1 MSNAVARRRR
11 VLAFSSAIAAALVVI
26 GCSGSDGGPD
36 PVPPK
41 PLPNPTTAAEI
52 RRTSYGIPHIIS
64 RTEKGLGYGIGYA
77 YAQDNFCVLA
87 DEIVTI
93 NGERSRWFGAEGA
106 NIYGLK
112 NLTAD
117 FYFKLINDDAAADDT
132 WNRQSAEVKA
142 RFEGYVLGVN
152 RYLAEKGVANLAA
165 DCKGQPWVRP
175 ITVRDMAKLV
185 RRLSVQA
192 SGVNFIDAM
201 YAAQPPATVVG
212 AAAARAKPAT
222 QMARAAKQMLAA
234 TEGPLSKA
242 YWDGQREQFGSNAL
256 ALGSEA
262 TETGRGMLFGNPHFP
277 WFGIL
282 RFYQMHLTIP
292 DKMDVMGAALN
303 GFPGI
308 NIGFTNEFAW
318 SHTVNTSAHFT
329 LYALQLDP
337 ANPTRYAYDGQTRD
351 MTKKTLTVQVRQA
364 NGSVVP
370 VTRTY
375 YGSSH
380 GPIVVIPGQLA
391 WDKTLAFA
399 FRDANLENWRLAEH
413 WLRKNRAQN
422 LAEFKAVVEGVVGN
436 PWTNTIAVDRA
447 GNTYYANVTPVPHV
461 DTAKENAC
469 VAAPFKP
476 LIAAS
481 GLFVLAG
488 STSACEWTVDP
499 TSPQPGTFA
508 GKDLPTLSRKDFVHN
523 ANDSAW
529 LSNPAV
535 PMTGFPKIV
544 SLDSYEQ
551 NGRTRIG
558 LAQAQA
564 RLAGTDG
571 RPGSKFSMDVLREI
585 VLSNRVYYAEVA
597 LTDALDV
604 MCAGDPSHTV
614 DGQTVDLGKACGVLK
629 NWDRR
634 AELQSVGVPL
644 FEAFWTRARSSSI
657 WAVPFNATDPVNT
670 PRGIVKGNAAVTKS
684 LRDALARA
692 VISQAGAG
700 IPIDRP
706 WYEIQVAT
714 KSLPL
719 PIHGGNG
726 TPLGIYNAISSS
738 VIGSRLPGARAV
750 TNGSSYIQTVT
761 WDDGGPKVGAFL
773 TYSNSTDAASPYY
786 ADQTYRF
793 YLKDW
798 IRLPFTNEEVTT
810 DPNFTSIVISEPE
823 AE

>member
-1 MSNAVARRRR
+1 MSNAFARHGR
-11 VLAFSSAIAAALVVI
+11 VLAFSSAIAGALAIV

-64 RTEKGLGYGIGYA
+64 KTEKGLGYGIGYA

-93 NGERSRWFGAEGA
+93 NGERSRWFGPDGT

-112 NLTAD
+112 NLTGD

-132 WNRQSAEVKA
+132 WNKQSAELKA
-142 RFEGYVLGVN
+142 VFEGYVLGVN
-152 RYLAEKGVANLAA
+152 RYLKEKGVANLAA

-175 ITVRDMAKLV
+175 ITERDLMRLA
-185 RRLSVQA
+185 RRLAVQY
-192 SGVNFIDAM
+192 SGFGFIDAM

-212 AAAARAKPAT
+212 SAAPRVKPAT
-222 QMARAAKQMLAA
+222 QMARTAKQILAA
-234 TEGPLSKA
+234 GDGPLTKA
-242 YWDGQREQFGSNAL
+242 YWDDQRERVGSNAL
-256 ALGSEA
+256 ALGSDA
-262 TETGRGMLFGNPHFP
+262 TDTGRGMLLGNPHFP

-282 RFYQMHLTIP
+282 RLQQMHLTIP
-292 DKMDVMGAALN
+292 GKMDVMGAGVGGAPAL
-303 GFPGI
+303 I
-308 NIGFTNEFAW
+308 IGFNNEFAW
-318 SHTVNTSAHFT
+318 SHTVNTSVHYT

-337 ANPTRYAYDGQTRD
+337 ANPTRYVYDGQARD

-364 NGSVVP
+364 DGSVVP

-375 YGSSH
+375 YSSSH

-391 WDKTLAFA
+391 WDRTMAFA
-399 FRDANLENWRLAEH
+399 MRDANLENWRQVEH
-413 WLRKNRAQN
+413 FFRVNRAQT
-422 LAEFKAVVEGVVGN
+422 LPEFKSVVEGLVGL
-436 PWTNTIAVDRA
+436 PWLNTVAVDRA
-447 GNTYYANVTPVPHV
+447 GSAYYANVTVVPNV
-461 DTAKENAC
+461 STAKENAC
-469 VAAPFKP
+469 IAAPFKP
-476 LIAAS
+476 LVA
-481 GLFVLAG
+481 GGTFVLAG
-488 STSACEWTVDP
+488 TTSACEWDVDP
-499 TSPQPGTFA
+499 AAPQAGIFPG
-508 GKDLPTLSRKDFVHN
+508 KSLPTMSRKDFVHN

-529 LSNPAV
+529 LTNPAA
-535 PMTGFPKIV
+535 PITGYPKIV

-564 RLAGTDG
+564 RLAGADG
-571 RPGSKFSMDVLREI
+571 RPGNKFSMDVLREI

-597 LTDALDV
+597 LADAVAV

-614 DGQTVDLGKACGVLK
+614 DGQTVDLAKACTVLK

-634 AELQSVGVPL
+634 SELESVGVNL
-644 FEAFWTRARSSSI
+644 FEQFWNRARSSAI
-657 WAVPFNATDPVNT
+657 WAVPFNAADPVNT
-670 PRGIVKGNAAVTKS
+670 PRGIVKDSAAVTKS

-700 IPIDRP
+700 IPIDQP
-706 WYEIQVAT
+706 WYAIQVAT
-714 KSLPL
+714 KSVPL
-719 PIHGGNG
+719 PIHGADGN
-726 TPLGIYNAISSS
+726 LGNYNAIRSAP
-738 VIGSRLPGARAV
+738 IGSRLPGARAV
-750 TNGSSYIQTVT
+750 SYGTSYIQTVT
-761 WDDGGPKVGAFL
+761 WDDGGPKVGAFQ
-773 TYSNSTDAASPYY
+773 TYSISSDAASPYY

-810 DPNFTSIVISEPE
+810 DPNFTSIVISE
-823 AE
+823 AEEE